1 MPLAPSFLNL
11 PFAFASIPTA
21 GSLHKMAAPVTD
33 LAGIA
38 NLGVQ
43 LATKLAIYQLGTSGS
58 DSDIHNLSDDVFA
71 TAAALSQLREF
82 VAADAHEVSPVYQP
96 AGREAIEDLAIRCG
110 KVYTTI
116 IRSVYRASL
125 AVKVVKDVDFEAL
138 GPEDLK
144 ASRLRAISDN
154 MDWDMVEE
162 VIETSETQLRWLKAS
177 LLLHLQ
183 VAGIA
188 SLQIKPRCP
197 GSFDEELASRSLAM
211 RLLTCKAKAAKEIVE
226 QIERKERLAL
236 ADKSDTE
243 SIWESEAALT
253 ASSSESDDDAASW
266 KSGETANESKP
277 PSVCGDKTYEKA
289 NISPVVELAT
299 PPPPPPVAPTS
310 FWHQPWD
317 GAPDAGPVEIK
328 LLAPKRRFP
337 AKVFKTMGKWFKGM
351 FGRSTIPSIGDL
363 ELEATVLRNGPF
375 PESFLALEPKMLR
388 LELKRILK
396 QSSKAPGDAFLVQD
410 DQLRSA
416 VQGALFRAQ
425 RKDGRVRQLITVDI
439 ATRPDVAVVFM
450 SVDPAAEPVHMT
462 DILGRKYDIPF
473 EQCRTVQGARVS
485 IHQRFKD
492 VNRLWNLVRDGAY
505 EIVDENDTVIT
516 PEAWITTI
524 KPGAILHMRISAF
537 NDGMNGGVYVP
548 PGAPDP
554 LTWAEPYTPPPPP
567 PVWRGPAPPP
577 GMRPPGR
584 FPPGA
589 VPRGCMP
596 LPPPPPFPRVIMVEP
611 RERAEL
617 GFEPD
622 FGPNLTR
629 EEDLGEGRKD
639 LGRWVALW
647 TNAADTD
654 FTSDS
659 GGIPSYDDASS
670 IMSGSSSSS
679 DEIVDD

>member
-1 MPLAPSFLNL
+1 
-11 PFAFASIPTA
+11 
-21 GSLHKMAAPVTD
+21 MAASFVD

-38 NLGVQ
+38 KLGVQ

-58 DSDIHNLSDDVFA
+58 DSDIHSLSDDVLA

-82 VAADAHEVSPVYQP
+82 LAADALEVSPVYRYD
-96 AGREAIEDLAIRCG
+96 GREAIEDLATRCG

-125 AVKVVKDVDFEAL
+125 AVKALKDVDFESL
-138 GPEDLK
+138 STEDLK
-144 ASRLRAISDN
+144 ASRLHAISDN

-162 VIETSETQLRWLKAS
+162 AIETSEVQLRWLKAS
-177 LLLHLQ
+177 LLLHIQ

-188 SLQIKPRCP
+188 GLQIKPRYP

-211 RLLTCKAKAAKEIVE
+211 RLLTCKGKAAKELVE
-226 QIERKERLAL
+226 IAERKERLAL
-236 ADKSDTE
+236 ADKPDTE
-243 SIWESEAALT
+243 SVYESSA
-253 ASSSESDDDAASW
+253 ASSVSGSGVDDDAESW
-266 KSGETANESKP
+266 KSGETANDSRA
-277 PSVCGDKTYEKA
+277 PSICGGKTEENAKVTPA
-289 NISPVVELAT
+289 IEIDT
-299 PPPPPPVAPTS
+299 PPPPPPPMAAPTS

-317 GAPDAGPVEIK
+317 GGPDAGPVEIK

-337 AKVFKTMGKWFKGM
+337 AKVLKSVGKWFKGIFSRNTM
-351 FGRSTIPSIGDL
+351 PPITDL

-396 QSSKAPGDAFLVQD
+396 QSSKTPGDAFLIQD

-425 RKDGRVRQLITVDI
+425 RKDGRTRQLITVDVT
-439 ATRPDVAVVFM
+439 TRPDVAVVYM

-462 DILGRKYDIPF
+462 DVLGRKYDIPF

-516 PEAWITTI
+516 PEAWQTTI
-524 KPGAILHMRISAF
+524 KPGAVLHMRISAF
-537 NDGMNGGVYVP
+537 NDGMNGGVFVP

-554 LTWAEPYTPPPPP
+554 LTWAEPYTPPPMPP
-567 PVWRGPAPPP
+567 GCWRGPPMPR
-577 GMRPPGR
+577 GMRPPGFCR
-584 FPPGA
+584 PGG
-589 VPRGCMP
+589 PGPKGCM
-596 LPPPPPFPRVIMVEP
+596 PPPPPPTFPRVMPHVITVEP

-647 TNAADTD
+647 TNATDTD

>member
-1 MPLAPSFLNL
+1 
-11 PFAFASIPTA
+11 
-21 GSLHKMAAPVTD
+21 MAAPFVD
-33 LAGIA
+33 MAGIA
-38 NLGVQ
+38 KLGVQ
-43 LATKLAIYQLGTSGS
+43 LATKLAIYHLGTSGS
-58 DSDIHNLSDDVFA
+58 DCDIHNLSDDVLA

-82 VAADAHEVSPVYQP
+82 LAADALEFSPVYQY
-96 AGREAIEDLAIRCG
+96 AGREAIEDLATRCG
-110 KVYTTI
+110 KVYNTL

-125 AVKVVKDVDFEAL
+125 AVKVVKDVDFETL
-138 GPEDLK
+138 ITEDLK

-154 MDWDMVEE
+154 MDWEVIEE
-162 VIETSETQLRWLKAS
+162 VIETSEVQLRWLKAS
-177 LLLHLQ
+177 LLLHMQ

-188 SLQIKPRCP
+188 GLQIKPRYP

-211 RLLTCKAKAAKEIVE
+211 RLLTCKAKAAKELVE
-226 QIERKERLAL
+226 RIERKERLAL

-243 SIWESEAALT
+243 SLYESEAA
-253 ASSSESDDDAASW
+253 SSVSGSDIDDDAESW
-266 KSGETANESKP
+266 KSGETANDSRA
-277 PSVCGDKTYEKA
+277 PSICGDKTEEKA
-289 NISPVVELAT
+289 KVKPVVELAT
-299 PPPPPPVAPTS
+299 PPPPPPPIVAPTS

-317 GAPDAGPVEIK
+317 GTSDGGPAEIK
-328 LLAPKRRFP
+328 LLKPKRRFP
-337 AKVFKTMGKWFKGM
+337 AKVFKSVGKWFKGI
-351 FGRSTIPSIGDL
+351 FRRNTIPSITDL

-396 QSSKAPGDAFLVQD
+396 QSSKTPGDAFLIQD

-425 RKDGRVRQLITVDI
+425 RKDGRVRQLITVDNT
-439 ATRPDVAVVFM
+439 TRPDVAVVFM

-462 DILGRKYDIPF
+462 DVLGRKYDIPF

-492 VNRLWNLVRDGAY
+492 VARLWSLVRDGAY

-516 PEAWITTI
+516 PEAWQTTL
-524 KPGAILHMRISAF
+524 KPGAVLHMRISAF

-567 PVWRGPAPPP
+567 PGWRTLPPGIRPP
-577 GMRPPGR
+577 GMVPCVR
-584 FPPGA
+584 
-589 VPRGCMP
+589 PRGCMP
-596 LPPPPPFPRVIMVEP
+596 PPPPPFPRVITVEP
-611 RERAEL
+611 KERAEL

-622 FGPNLTR
+622 FGPNPTR

-647 TNAADTD
+647 TNATDTD